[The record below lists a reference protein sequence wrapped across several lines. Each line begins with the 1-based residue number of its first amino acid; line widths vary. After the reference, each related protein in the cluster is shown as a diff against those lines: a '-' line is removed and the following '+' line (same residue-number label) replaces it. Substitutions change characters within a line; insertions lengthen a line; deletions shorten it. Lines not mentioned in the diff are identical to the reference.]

1 MKKPMRVSSQLWLL
15 SLLFVTM
22 LLLVGG
28 AGALLSR
35 SQSQSM
41 EALYADRVVPLQQL
55 KAISD
60 MYAVNYV
67 DTAHKYRD
75 GAFDQAQALQSLA
88 TAADV
93 IRAQWAAYM
102 GTTLVPEERLLVS
115 KLEALMA
122 RADASVA
129 RLAELIRR
137 EDMAGLQAYAAREMY
152 PDIDPMQEVFGELM
166 SLQLSVA
173 RQTYETS
180 RQQSAFVLMLV
191 IGGTLLA
198 VVVAGIGVAWITRR
212 LRRALGAEPYQVC
225 SVAQAV
231 ASGDLSVRVSLAPG
245 DRSSVMAAMA
255 DMTEKLVGIVRS
267 VRENAELVAAA
278 SVQIAEGNQ
287 DLSHRTEQQA
297 SALEQTAASMEQMGA
312 TVKANAE
319 SSIEANRLAKQA
331 SSVITEGGAVVHEV
345 VATME
350 GIDASSRRI
359 ADIIGVI
366 DGIAFQTNILALNA
380 AVEAA
385 RAGEQGRGFA
395 VVAGEVRN
403 LAQNSA
409 QAAREIRDL
418 IGTSV
423 ERVQQ
428 GSSQVR
434 RAGETISEAVTAI
447 QLLGNVVAEITS
459 ATAEQSAGISQIGDA
474 VNHMD
479 QTTQGNSALV
489 EESAVAASSLREQA
503 QRLVAAMEV
512 FQLSAVEAQRH

>member
-93 IRAQWAAYM
+93 IRAQWAAYL

-212 LRRALGAEPYQVC
+212 LRRALGAEPYEVC
-225 SVAQAV
+225 AVAQAV

-403 LAQNSA
+403 LAKRSA
-409 QAAREIRDL
+409 QAAREIRHL
-418 IGTSV
+418 IGVSVDSV
-423 ERVQQ
+423 EA
-428 GSSQVR
+428 GATQVTE
-434 RAGETISEAVTAI
+434 AGQAVGHI
-447 QLLGNVVAEITS
+447 VEQVGRVAELIESITAAS
-459 ATAEQSAGISQIGDA
+459 REQAGGIEQVGQA
-474 VNHMD
+474 VAQLD
-479 QTTQGNSALV
+479 QVTQQNAALV
-489 EESAVAASSLREQA
+489 EESAAAADSLRHQA
-503 QRLVAAMEV
+503 NRLASLVSGFRLQTE
-512 FQLSAVEAQRH
+512 RH